1 MREMPTCP
9 ICGKETNEF
18 YVSDYGREI
27 MGCDNCIHMESAWE
41 RAAEDELDNLIDI
54 KYGRRE

>member
-1 MREMPTCP
+1 MDMPRCP

-27 MGCDNCIHMESAWE
+27 MGCEHCIHTESAWE
-41 RAAEDELDNLIDI
+41 RTAEDEYDNLIDY
-54 KYGRRE
+54 KWERMQR